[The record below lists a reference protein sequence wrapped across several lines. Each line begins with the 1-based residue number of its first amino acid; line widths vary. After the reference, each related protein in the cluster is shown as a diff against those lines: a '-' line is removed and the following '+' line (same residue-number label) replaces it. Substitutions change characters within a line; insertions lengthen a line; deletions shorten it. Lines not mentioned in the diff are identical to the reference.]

1 MLGALTVSLWHEV
14 KDKDGKA
21 EGWEREGG
29 TGTREREEEPFKP
42 FKAFKQCGDLSQGA
56 ALPTE

>member
-1 MLGALTVSLWHEV
+1 MSLWHEV
-14 KDKDGKA
+14 KEKDGKA
-21 EGWEREGG
+21 EGCERERG

-42 FKAFKQCGDLSQGA
+42 FKQCGDLSHGD